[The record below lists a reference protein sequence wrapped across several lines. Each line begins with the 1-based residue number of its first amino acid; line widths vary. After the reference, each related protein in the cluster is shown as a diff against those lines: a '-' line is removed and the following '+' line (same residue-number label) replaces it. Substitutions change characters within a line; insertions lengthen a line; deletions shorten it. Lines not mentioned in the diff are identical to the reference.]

1 MIARRHLLALAAL
14 AAGPGLAAQSP
25 RLQFPRDFGAHTQTR
40 LEWWYL
46 TGVLFAEDQVP
57 DPQAQPLFGYQ
68 LTFFRLKGPA
78 AAEHPS
84 ALAARQ
90 LMIGHV
96 ALSDLRQGRLLH
108 DQRLSRVLPGLAQA
122 SEADCSLQ
130 MRDWR
135 LRREPGESAALSRY
149 QAFFQSQA
157 FALDL
162 QLQSQQPPLLQG
174 DEGISRK
181 GPGAAQFSHYYSQ
194 VQLLTQA
201 KLRLDGR
208 EQRLRGLSWL
218 DQEWSDQLL
227 GPADQA
233 HDQAVGWDWA
243 GLNLFDG
250 SALTVFR
257 LRRADGSV
265 LWSGGSW
272 RSPQGQTRNFAPHE
286 LQMEALRH
294 WRSPSSAASYPVE
307 WRLRTPV
314 GEFRLDALL
323 DAQEVDARLSTGMRY
338 WEGAAALRA
347 EASIKQAPALGL
359 GYLEMTGYAG
369 PMRLG

>member
-1 MIARRHLLALAAL
+1 MRRRSLLTLAAL
-14 AAGPGLAAQSP
+14 AGGPALAAEP
-25 RLQFPRDFGAHTQTR
+25 ARLRFPRDFGAHPQSK

-46 TGVLFAEDQVP
+46 TGILFAEARP
-57 DPQAQPLFGYQ
+57 AQPLFGYQ

-78 AAEHPS
+78 ASDHPS

-90 LMIGHV
+90 VMIGHV

-108 DQRLSRVLPGLAQA
+108 EQRLARVLPGLAEA
-122 SEADCSLQ
+122 SESDCRLQ
-130 MRDWR
+130 LRDWW
-135 LRREPGESAALSRY
+135 LRREPGAAAQLSHY
-149 QAFFQSQA
+149 QARFNARS

-162 QLQSQQPPLLQG
+162 QLQGQQPPLLQG
-174 DEGISRK
+174 DGGLSKK
-181 GPGAAQFSHYYSQ
+181 GPGAAQYSHYYSQ

-201 KLRLDGR
+201 RLRLEGQ
-208 EQRLRGLSWL
+208 ELRLRGLSWL

-227 GPADQA
+227 GSPAAPQ
-233 HDQAVGWDWA
+233 DQAVGWDWA
-243 GLNLFDG
+243 GINWQDG

-272 RSPQGQTRNFAPHE
+272 RGPQGQARNFAPSE
-286 LQMEALRH
+286 LQMQPLRR
-294 WRSPSSAASYPVE
+294 WRSPASQASYPVA
-307 WRLRTPV
+307 WRLKTPV
-314 GEFRLDALL
+314 GEFKLEALL

-338 WEGAAALRA
+338 WEGAAELRSMDPA
-347 EASIKQAPALGL
+347 APRLGL

-369 PMRLG
+369 AMRLA

>member
-1 MIARRHLLALAAL
+1 VIARRHLLALAAL
-14 AAGPGLAAQSP
+14 AAGPSHAAQGEK
-25 RLQFPRDFGAHTQTR
+25 LQFPRDFGAHPQSR

-46 TGVLFAEDQVP
+46 TGVLFAEDQAP
-57 DPQAQPLFGYQ
+57 GPLAQPLFGYQ

-108 DQRLSRVLPGLAQA
+108 DQRLARVLPGLAQA
-122 SEADCSLQ
+122 SEEDCRLQ

-135 LRREPGESAALSRY
+135 LRREPGVSAALSRY

-157 FALDL
+157 FALEL
-162 QLQSQQPPLLQG
+162 QLQGQQPPLLQG
-174 DEGISRK
+174 DEGLSMK

-194 VQLLTQA
+194 VQLLTQG
-201 KLRLDGR
+201 RLHLAGQ
-208 EQRLRGLSWL
+208 ELRLRGLSWL

-227 GPADQA
+227 GSSAAPHQ
-233 HDQAVGWDWA
+233 QAVGWDWA
-243 GLNLFDG
+243 GINLHDG
-250 SALTVFR
+250 AALTQFR

-272 RSPQGQTRNFAPHE
+272 RGTQGSTLAFAPHDVDM
-286 LQMEALRH
+286 LPLRL
-294 WRSPSSAASYPVE
+294 WPSPSSQARYPVA
-307 WRLRTPV
+307 WLIRTPV
-314 GEFRLDALL
+314 GEFKLEALL
-323 DAQEVDARLSTGMRY
+323 EAQEVDARPSTGMRY
-338 WEGAAALRA
+338 WEGAAALR
-347 EASIKQAPALGL
+347 SVDPGQARLGL